1 MGVTTSPEFLRN
13 YLINH
18 AGIDASGMS
27 DEEMRLTGEQ
37 ISGETVRYAPVALA
51 PEPAPAPAAEV
62 VAPVQ
67 SYEVEDT
74 RSGPVGGLTAVSQ
87 PTGEQTSSTV
97 DESSSVS
104 QATPVYETTSVSTY
118 GPSQVYEKQQTQP
131 VVDSA
136 PPAETSVQPY
146 SPDIPPP
153 YVDQYSY
160 DQTVYQPPVE
170 TSGVRDNFEQFTPS
184 QPDVIETPADKPVVD
199 QTVTP
204 TAPIAPI
211 SEATSAPTG
220 KEKSAET
227 STDTKAATTE
237 PSVEAKATTSTLPSI
252 TDYQGNQYDGAQILN
267 LARQLAENAGPMS
280 GGVFETTDANIGFAS
295 EEANKLLGRDAS
307 TAEQVLLDMSR
318 QLIQAG
324 VTDLNSLRVGDIK
337 QNLNVYQNDD
347 GVYLANL
354 ASDPYNPEAP
364 AHVRPLTADEVA
376 RVKVIEH
383 QAAGEQDAWT
393 QRVVEDFVV
402 GRGIFSGD
410 RGLTANIGAVAS
422 DPLAYVIGSTY
433 TGEGG
438 TDYQL
443 KFDPTTNKP
452 IVTANGFSTSDAG
465 LIMPVIM
472 LASNFLMPGVGSA
485 LTSSLASAGLG
496 QVASQVVSSA
506 IISGVT
512 SGVMA
517 EATGGDFGDGF
528 LKGALT
534 GAISAGVA
542 PMIQTALPSDLS
554 PMVSNALT
562 KAGTA
567 VVTAAASGKDPGA
580 ALTTSLLN
588 SAMSGGLSALSGE
601 VGLSGDEAKVLSGAL
616 SPVVTQLV
624 TTGKVNDQTLIN
636 SVLMAGSTILANT
649 DSNAVKDPVTLKVG
663 DETSSTTGALTSILN
678 DQDIDDISDIATGD
692 TTKKVT
698 GALSL
703 LSNNK
708 TGNEAID
715 NTTKAVGSVFNDKN
729 LDLVTKLTSG
739 SDVDKV
745 TGALTLLGN
754 KDYGNETANNIA
766 SSITAGLGT
775 LGTAAAMGNKLTGL
789 TKFSGPKV
797 STKRAN
803 LTGALGVNKTSTK
816 VAPKTVAQTN
826 ASLAKSVPK
835 FNPSLAKTSVAAR
848 PAPKKL
854 DISKL
859 TPIKTTAAPP
869 KKMDVSKLT
878 PVKQTAKIG

>member
-1 MGVTTSPEFLRN
+1 
-13 YLINH
+13 
-18 AGIDASGMS
+18 
-27 DEEMRLTGEQ
+27 
-37 ISGETVRYAPVALA
+37 
-51 PEPAPAPAAEV
+51 
-62 VAPVQ
+62 
-67 SYEVEDT
+67 
-74 RSGPVGGLTAVSQ
+74 
-87 PTGEQTSSTV
+87 
-97 DESSSVS
+97 
-104 QATPVYETTSVSTY
+104 
-118 GPSQVYEKQQTQP
+118 
-131 VVDSA
+131 
-136 PPAETSVQPY
+136 
-146 SPDIPPP
+146 
-153 YVDQYSY
+153 
-160 DQTVYQPPVE
+160 
-170 TSGVRDNFEQFTPS
+170 
-184 QPDVIETPADKPVVD
+184 
-199 QTVTP
+199 
-204 TAPIAPI
+204 
-211 SEATSAPTG
+211 
-220 KEKSAET
+220 
-227 STDTKAATTE
+227 
-237 PSVEAKATTSTLPSI
+237 
-252 TDYQGNQYDGAQILN
+252 
-267 LARQLAENAGPMS
+267 MS

-324 VTDLNSLRVGDIK
+324 VTDLNEIRGGDVK
-337 QNLNVYQNDD
+337 QNVNVYQNDD

-354 ASDPYNPEAP
+354 ASDPYNSEAP

-393 QRVVEDFVV
+393 QRVVEDFTV
-402 GRGIFSGD
+402 GRGIFAGD
-410 RGLTANIGAVAS
+410 KPLTQTLATS
-422 DPLAYVIGSTY
+422 DPLSYTIGQTY

-443 KFDPTTNKP
+443 KFDSTTNKP

-542 PMIQTALPSDLS
+542 PTIQTALPSDLS
-554 PMVSNALT
+554 PIVSNTLT

-567 VVTAAASGKDPGA
+567 AVTAAASGKDPGD
-580 ALTTSLLN
+580 ALTNSLLS
-588 SAMSGGLSALSGE
+588 SAVSGGLSVLSDQ
-601 VGLSGDEAKVLSGAL
+601 VNISSGEAKVLSSSL
-616 SPVVTQLV
+616 SPIVSELV
-624 TTGKVNDQTLIN
+624 TTGKVSDNALLQT
-636 SVLMAGSTILANT
+636 VLMAGSTILANT

-678 DQDIDDISDIATGD
+678 DQDIEDISDIATGD
-692 TTKKVT
+692 TNQKVT

-708 TGNEAID
+708 VGNEAID
-715 NTTKAVGSVFNDKN
+715 NTTKAVGSVLNSKN
-729 LDLVTKLTSG
+729 LDLVTKLTSD

-797 STKRAN
+797 STRRAN

-816 VAPKTVAQTN
+816 VAPKTVAKTN
-826 ASLAKSVPK
+826 LSLAKSVPK
-835 FNPSLAKTSVAAR
+835 FNPSLAKTSVAAKT
-848 PAPKKL
+848 APKKI

-859 TPIKTTAAPP
+859 TPVKTTAAPP
-869 KKMDVSKLT
+869 KKMDVSKLR
-878 PVKQTAKIG
+878 PLKQTTKVG